1 MKKAADGGARIDRE
15 WGSRMEK
22 RGNTEGICL
31 QVQMFG
37 GFSISWGGKL
47 IASNAKSSESQFNYL
62 CELLLHHRKE
72 GVSRDM
78 VERVLF
84 EDRDIQDIHHA
95 TRSVIYNAKKKLK
108 AAGLPDV
115 NYIEQKKGICYWN
128 SQVPVRE
135 DAEEFEQ
142 RFRQA
147 EAEEDPEKK
156 LGLYLEACHLY
167 TGEFLAQQTA
177 TVWIAHEAKR
187 YRAMFCACV
196 ERAAALMRES
206 QDFLQMEELG
216 IYAAAI
222 SPLSDWETVTMEALV
237 AMGRYEDARRL
248 YDDTV
253 GFYFQEQGLRPS
265 ARMMELFN
273 KLGTQME
280 HQCDALDDIQRKLSE
295 DAEIVQGGYM
305 CTYPVFQGIYRMV
318 ERMMERGGQSVY
330 LMLCMV
336 VDSKG
341 NPMKEGSVLEE
352 LTQRLGDAIQR
363 SVRHSDSVC
372 RYGKGQYLVLLVNTT
387 RENCGVIQRR
397 INYHFI
403 IGRQRTGVQYYVNSV
418 VCLPN
423 RGKAVPGQG

>member
-253 GFYFQEQGLRPS
+253 GLYFQEQGLRPS

-341 NPMKEGSVLEE
+341 NPMKEGSVL
-352 LTQRLGDAIQR
+352 
-363 SVRHSDSVC
+363 
-372 RYGKGQYLVLLVNTT
+372 
-387 RENCGVIQRR
+387 
-397 INYHFI
+397 
-403 IGRQRTGVQYYVNSV
+403 
-418 VCLPN
+418 
-423 RGKAVPGQG
+423 